1 MLVGVSEVRVVVGG
15 RGRWLVRSRA
25 AGSALGAGLPGL
37 VLGGTLFVAL
47 TAFLHALGVPRGD
60 HGKLGRMEIREQVSL
75 SELTTLRVGGPA
87 RTLIRAQ
94 TVEEVVEVVS
104 GADAAGEPLLI
115 VAGGSN
121 LLIGDQGFDGT
132 VLHIAVG
139 GVAIGD
145 TGDEARVVAGAGEP
159 WDGIVAACVADGL
172 AGVECLSGIPGST
185 GATPI
190 QNVGAYGQDV
200 AETIAAVSAYDR
212 HTRTMVELEPQQCGF
227 GYRSSA
233 FKGADRY
240 VVLRVSFALERSP
253 LARPIRYAELARTLA
268 VEPGDRPPLR
278 DTRDAVLELRRG
290 KGMVIDPGDPD
301 SVSAG
306 SFFLNPILSGE
317 AFASL
322 QRRATERLGE
332 ETKVPVWPDANGS
345 VKTSAAWLIER
356 AGFHRGYGNGRAGI
370 SSKHTL
376 AIVNRG
382 GASSAELVGL
392 AREMRDGVQAA
403 FGVSLHPEPTLVGVE
418 L

>member
-1 MLVGVSEVRVVVGG
+1 MEVREH
-15 RGRWLVRSRA
+15 
-25 AGSALGAGLPGL
+25 
-37 VLGGTLFVAL
+37 VA
-47 TAFLHALGVPRGD
+47 
-60 HGKLGRMEIREQVSL
+60 L

-87 RTLIRAQ
+87 RRLITAQ
-94 TVEEVVEVVS
+94 TIEEVVEVVG
-104 GADAAGEPLLI
+104 GADASGEPLLLI
-115 VAGGSN
+115 AGGSN

-132 VLHIAVG
+132 VLHVALG
-139 GVAIGD
+139 GIAIGE
-145 TGDEARVVAGAGEP
+145 TGDGVRVMAPAGEP
-159 WDGIVAACVADGL
+159 WDGVVAACVNEGL

-200 AETIAAVSAYDR
+200 AETIVSVSAYDR
-212 HTRTMVELEPQQCGF
+212 RGGSIVKLGPEQCGF

-233 FKGADRY
+233 FKGSDRY
-240 VVLRVSFALERSP
+240 VVLRVSLALERSP
-253 LARPIRYAELARTLA
+253 LAKPIRYAELARTLGVA
-268 VEPGDRPPLR
+268 PGERPPLH
-278 DTRDAVLELRRG
+278 DTREAVLELRRR

-306 SFFLNPILSGE
+306 SFFLNPILSRE
-317 AFASL
+317 TFASL
-322 QRRATERLGE
+322 ERRATERLGE
-332 ETKVPVWPDANGS
+332 GTQVPVWPEANGS

-382 GASSAELVGL
+382 GATSAELVAL

>member
-1 MLVGVSEVRVVVGG
+1 MEVRE
-15 RGRWLVRSRA
+15 
-25 AGSALGAGLPGL
+25 
-37 VLGGTLFVAL
+37 
-47 TAFLHALGVPRGD
+47 HVP
-60 HGKLGRMEIREQVSL
+60 L

-87 RTLIRAQ
+87 RRLITAQ
-94 TVEEVVEVVS
+94 TIEEVVEVVG
-104 GADAAGEPLLI
+104 GADRAGEPLLI
-115 VAGGSN
+115 IAGGSN

-132 VLHIAVG
+132 VLHVALGGFAIA
-139 GVAIGD
+139 D
-145 TGDEARVVAGAGEP
+145 TSEGTCVVAAAGEP
-159 WDGIVAACVADGL
+159 WDGIVAACVDERV
-172 AGVECLSGIPGST
+172 AGVECLSGVPGST

-200 AETIAAVSAYDR
+200 SETVMSVTAYDR
-212 HTRTMVELEPQQCGF
+212 RTGTVVELGPEQCGF
-227 GYRSSA
+227 AYRSSA

-253 LARPIRYAELARTLA
+253 LARPIRYAELARTLGVA
-268 VEPGDRPPLR
+268 PGDRPPLR
-278 DTRDAVLELRRG
+278 QAREAVLDLRRG
-290 KGMVIDPGDPD
+290 KGMVIDPDDPD

-306 SFFLNPILSGE
+306 SFFLNPILSRETFG
-317 AFASL
+317 SL
-322 QRRATERLGE
+322 ERRATERLGDG
-332 ETKVPVWPDANGS
+332 TQVPGWPDANGC

-382 GASSAELVGL
+382 GATSAELVAL